1 MHRQT
6 LLQLLVDPHEDEAAY
21 LLHTCRDLGV
31 AIVYILVGN
40 SDSGSPQSSWIVDS
54 VDHPVRFLSCQS
66 PASFSEERECPGL
79 LTGLWWILT
88 HSGMLHPNLNK
99 KHTHTQDAPLP
110 SSTTP
115 RTQTETWALT
125 VRAPMDPHG

>member
-1 MHRQT
+1 MSHGGK
-6 LLQLLVDPHEDEAAY
+6 LLPLGLVKERLK
-21 LLHTCRDLGV
+21 LLHVKTRGQDAATVLVSLQPDLEV
-31 AIVYILVGN
+31 RNLKFK
-40 SDSGSPQSSWIVDS
+40 
-54 VDHPVRFLSCQS
+54 RFLSCQS